1 MVIDMI
7 HFAPSILSADFTQ
20 LQKEIDDIQRGGADY
35 LHFDVMDGIFVPS
48 ISFGMPVLKCI
59 AKKTEL
65 FLDVH
70 LMIVEPERYVEE
82 FIKDGANLVTVHL
95 ETLKEPEKVIKQI
108 HALGAKAGLAI
119 NPETPVEQIR
129 PYLTMIDMALVMCV
143 HPGFG
148 EQAYLP
154 FSDEKI
160 AQIASWIREDGLSVD
175 LEIDGGIKMDNVE
188 KAVSLGAN
196 VIVAGSAVFKGNVEE
211 NTRKF
216 IGKIMKPKD
225 DLAVAID
232 AGMKAN

>member
-1 MVIDMI
+1 MVINMI

-20 LQKEIDDIQRGGADY
+20 LQKDIDDVQRGGADY

-48 ISFGMPVLKCI
+48 ISFGMPVLKCV

-82 FIKDGANLVTVHL
+82 FIKDGADLVTVHL

-108 HALGAKAGLAI
+108 HDLGAKAGLAI
-119 NPETPVEQIR
+119 NPETPAEQIR

-154 FSDEKI
+154 VSDEKI
-160 AQIASWIREDGLSVD
+160 AQIASWIREDGLVVD

-211 NTRKF
+211 NTREF
-216 IGKIMKPKD
+216 IGKIMG
-225 DLAVAID
+225 ISE
-232 AGMKAN
+232 